1 MQIKPDEITSILK
14 SRIEGLDEGQAE
26 LTEVGT
32 VLSVA
37 DGIARIHGLE
47 NCMSFETLEL
57 PHDVTGLALN
67 LESDNVGA
75 VLFGDWSKVV
85 EGDTVKRT
93 GHLLDIPV
101 GDALLGRIV
110 DPLGNPLDGKGDL
123 DTDETRPAEFKAPG
137 IVQRQPV
144 KEPMQTGL
152 KAIDSMIPIGR
163 GQRELIIGDRQTG
176 KTAIAIDTI
185 INNKDAGIV
194 SVYVAIGQRMATVV
208 ALAET
213 LDEAGALDNTIIVAA
228 SADEAAPI
236 KFMAPYAGCA
246 MAEYFLYKGGH
257 ALCIYDDLTKHAY
270 AYRQMSLL
278 LRRPPGR
285 EAYPGDVFYL
295 HSRLL
300 ERAVKLNDDLGGGS
314 LTALPIIETQA
325 GDVSA
330 YIPTNVISITDGQI
344 FLEPKLFFSG
354 VRPAINVGISVSRVG
369 GAAQIGPMKKVAG
382 RLKLELSQYRDLEA
396 FSQFGS
402 DLDADTQKTLARG
415 ARLVKALNQGERDP
429 LPVEDQ
435 VVQVFAATNGF
446 VDRINEDKVQDFL
459 ADLTSR
465 MHSDSEDLL
474 GKIAD
479 GDWSDG
485 TQEELKKAVGSFADD
500 FGYDLDEEGQ
510 PSADGDGGEAR
521 GKGEG
526 SSRSNGESGSGSR
539 SASKGDSDSD
549 DSDDSESDDRNGSS
563 ATKTAENPQATEAA
577 TA

>member
-1 MQIKPDEITSILK
+1 MQINPDEITSILK
-14 SRIEGLDEGQAE
+14 SRIEGMGDGGAD

-37 DGIARIHGLE
+37 DGIARLHGLE
-47 NCMSFETLEL
+47 NCEALEMLEL
-57 PHDVTGLALN
+57 PHDVTALAMN

-75 VLFGDWSKVV
+75 VLFGNWEEIV
-85 EGDTVKRT
+85 EGDTAKRT
-93 GHLLDIPV
+93 GRLLEVPV

-110 DPLGNPLDGKGDL
+110 DPLGRPLDGKGDVN
-123 DTDETRPAEFKAPG
+123 TEETRPAEFKAPG
-137 IVQRQPV
+137 VVQRQPV

-185 INNKDAGIV
+185 VNNKDKDLICI
-194 SVYVAIGQRMATVV
+194 YVAVGQRMATVV
-208 ALAET
+208 QLAET
-213 LDEAGALDNTIIVAA
+213 LAENGALDNTIIVAA
-228 SADEAAPI
+228 PADEAAPI
-236 KFMAPYAGCA
+236 KFLAPYAGCA
-246 MAEYFLYKGGH
+246 MGEHFLYDGKA

-344 FLEPKLFFSG
+344 FLEPRLFYAG

-369 GAAQIGPMKKVAG
+369 GSAQITPMKKVAG
-382 RLKLELSQYRDLEA
+382 RLRLDLSQYRELEA
-396 FSQFGS
+396 FAQFGS
-402 DLDADTQKTLARG
+402 ELDPDTQKTLARG
-415 ARLVKALNQGERDP
+415 ERLVATLNQNERSP
-429 LPVEDQ
+429 LTAEDQ
-435 VVQVFAATNGF
+435 VVQIYAATNGYL
-446 VDRINEDKVQDFL
+446 DRINVGRVSEFLDQLTKRVHAEQEDVLRKIGEGEWSDDIVQAVDKVV
-459 ADLTSR
+459 A
-465 MHSDSEDLL
+465 E
-474 GKIAD
+474 
-479 GDWSDG
+479 
-485 TQEELKKAVGSFADD
+485 FADD
-500 FGYDLDEEGQ
+500 FGYDLDEEGS
-510 PSADGDGGEAR
+510 PMEA
-521 GKGEG
+521 
-526 SSRSNGESGSGSR
+526 GESER
-539 SASKGDSDSD
+539 VKGREQEGAEDEPEA
-549 DSDDSESDDRNGSS
+549 ESDEEDEVEEEEEEEEEEKEG
-563 ATKTAENPQATEAA
+563 APA
-577 TA
+577 